1 MTINE
6 IMANL
11 ESMSN
16 NLNENIVILNDSGVK
31 DVMIQ
36 WKEWI
41 DDLIEKHWKDEDQY
55 RSATMFLHMNERG

>member
-1 MTINE
+1 MTSNE

-16 NLNENIVILNDSGVK
+16 NLNENIAILNNSGVK

-55 RSATMFLHMNERG
+55 RSATMFLHMND